1 MSKPWLLPTITVTL
15 LFLGVYHLR
24 NDFYYQES
32 TKKAIFKLEETKT
45 LQELEHITNDEIRAE
60 QDQIL
65 AQVALRESLHNDMTE
80 FYVQARVFTL
90 KEICFKLFSLNCCIW
105 GLNFRFSHVG

>member
-1 MSKPWLLPTITVTL
+1 MTFITK
-15 LFLGVYHLR
+15 
-24 NDFYYQES
+24 ES
-32 TKKAIFKLEETKT
+32 TKKAIFKLGRTKT
-45 LQELEHITNDEIRAE
+45 LQELEHSTNDEIRAE

-90 KEICFKLFSLNCCIW
+90 MEICFKLFSLNCCIW
-105 GLNFRFSHVG
+105 GLNFRFSQGG